1 MWSFPRSGDHF
12 NNEEGDDRCY
22 RDNGTWDRDREK
34 ASRLATRLAKSLD
47 SATTRVA
54 APTRTAEL
62 RVVGIDISINKD
74 ELRQALAHAA
84 GCGGAEVQVEEIGTS
99 RNGLGSAWIRCPV
112 AGARKL
118 AQTGKVIL
126 GWSTAKVIAIPRRP
140 LQCFKCLELGHVRAT
155 CVSAVDRG
163 HLFYRCGESGHRA
176 PCASHSRLPPTTG
189 WVGGHVPPPPPKTK
203 RKRPVR
209 EPAPAAKTQGSTAE
223 VAVDGR
229 EEAMEL
235 AQ

>member
-1 MWSFPRSGDHF
+1 M
-12 NNEEGDDRCY
+12 
-22 RDNGTWDRDREK
+22 
-34 ASRLATRLAKSLD
+34 
-47 SATTRVA
+47 A

-189 WVGGHVPPPPPKTK
+189 WVGWHVPPPPKTK